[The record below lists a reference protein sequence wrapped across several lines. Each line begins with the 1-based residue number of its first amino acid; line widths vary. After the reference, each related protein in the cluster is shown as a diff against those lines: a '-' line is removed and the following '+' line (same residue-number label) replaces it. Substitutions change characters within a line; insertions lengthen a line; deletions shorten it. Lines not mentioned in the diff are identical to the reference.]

1 MTDHVSN
8 AQRDRLVSE
17 AHYLINLADRIH
29 YAEIRP
35 TPNVALPTWAAI
47 ESHFRRG
54 ESLTTDC
61 SGMVTAMFKWAG
73 LRDPNGRNYDGTGNT
88 DTLYDHL
95 PHYHNVEDAHPG
107 ALLIFGVA
115 PTVHV
120 CMLMERDGV
129 DPYLF
134 SHGQEAGPFHIRLS
148 EERQGHVGQAE
159 TWLNISHL

>member
-8 AQRDRLVSE
+8 SQRERLVNE
-17 AHYLINLADRIH
+17 ARTLISYSSQIH

-35 TPNVALPTWAAI
+35 MPYEQFPTWPKVTDWL
-47 ESHFRRG
+47 ERG
-54 ESLTTDC
+54 GSITTDC
-61 SGMVTAMFKWAG
+61 SGSATSLFKWAG
-73 LRDPNGRNYDGTGNT
+73 LRDPNGLGYNGLGNT
-88 DTLYDHL
+88 DTMYNHL

-107 ALLIFGVA
+107 ALLIFGTS

-120 CMLMERDGV
+120 CMLMQRDGV
-129 DPYLF
+129 DPWLF

-148 EERQGHVGQAE
+148 AERQGHVGQAE